1 MKPLQRFM
9 REGKRLLSRKFL
21 TGDKKRLNSSDYS
34 DYIEPLEREID
45 LTPLDRVLDNLMD
58 GFQPYDTLLDRDLAP
73 ELHKI
78 LDLTRREAADQGIW
92 HYLTVIHRP
101 DFVRHRWSFGSLA
114 YMQKRFW
121 GVGTWDSNTFSRL
134 WWAAEQTHIGEN
146 YALTQNI
153 LSKQYLARA
162 AFGRY
167 YSMYQ
172 PALKA
177 FIHVLGNDAQEVV
190 EETAKRLNKLLTVYQ
205 LEGLTEEQVGEKIKL
220 LRRAVL
226 QDIA

>member
-1 MKPLQRFM
+1 MKLLM
-9 REGKRLLSRKFL
+9 RLMPEGKRLLSREFV
-21 TGDKKRLNSSDYS
+21 TGDKRRLKASDYN
-34 DYIEPLEREID
+34 DYIEPFDRPID
-45 LTPLDRVLDNLMD
+45 LAPLDDFLDAMIEEH
-58 GFQPYDTLLDRDLAP
+58 QPYDSQLDKYIAPTL
-73 ELHKI
+73 HQI
-78 LDLTRREAADQGIW
+78 LSLSRREAADREIW

-134 WWAAEQTHIGEN
+134 WWVAEQTHIGED
-146 YALTQNI
+146 YGLTQKI
-153 LSKQYLARA
+153 LSKQHLTRA
-162 AFGRY
+162 AFDRY

-177 FIHVLGNDAQEVV
+177 FIRILGGDSRVIV
-190 EETAKRLNKLLTVYQ
+190 EEVAKRLNKLLTVYQ